1 MFMQKSSKIAYCF
14 LVSNE
19 ARDFYLLAPI
29 IYYLEKF
36 ENYSVTFE
44 FIWDAHKI
52 RNKRPDLVI
61 LPNSRGHL
69 LYYQVAKYCV
79 ENNILVFNHDSE
91 GNFNSEVDYDFWAF
105 NADRK
110 NLCPIQFTWNQRV
123 KNFLIQKYQLNT
135 EVIHVS
141 GAPGFDKYA
150 YLQPID
156 RESLLK
162 KHGYGNFKKVVGYA
176 GWAFGKLYNQELN
189 DVLSNI
195 NKPGENGKI
204 WLEEQRD
211 IVENALREA
220 IETYPDV
227 LFILKKHPRENF
239 ESDYRDSR
247 NEMNRLANYPNVF
260 YLKDEIEIQ
269 DLIQISDLWMAFES
283 TSIMEAWLLNIPTLI
298 INGDANFDRVDLH
311 TGSLHATNSREVLK
325 AFEELYTNNNI
336 SYFNGPEIVTRRNAI
351 FSNSIGFADGL
362 NHLRCMQVFKP
373 FLKNDSIKKKPNI
386 NWKFLRLYWLL
397 HLGKYFYIPSIFK
410 KLPKLKKTVWVF
422 ENYRLDKI
430 NKQKKEVYKDLDLF
444 YSKHDLASKI
454 KNGSIWSELD

>member
-1 MFMQKSSKIAYCF
+1 MKLNKKIAYCF

-29 IYYLEKF
+29 IYYLENF
-36 ENYSVTFE
+36 ENYSVSFE

-52 RNKRPDLVI
+52 RKKRPDLVI

-79 ENNILVFNHDSE
+79 ENEILVFNHDSE
-91 GNFNSEVDYDFWAF
+91 GNFNSKIDYDFWAY

-110 NLCPIQFTWNQRV
+110 NLCPIQFTWNQRI
-123 KNFLIQKYQLNT
+123 KDYLINKYQLS
-135 EVIHVS
+135 ESIVKVS

-150 YLQPID
+150 YLKPID
-156 RESLLK
+156 REALLK
-162 KHGYGNFKKVVGYA
+162 KHGYSSFKKVVGYA
-176 GWAFGKLYNQELN
+176 GWAFGKLYNPEIN

-195 NKPGENGKI
+195 NKPGDTGKK

-211 IVENALREA
+211 IVENALKAA
-220 IETYPDV
+220 IEKYSDV

-247 NEMNRLANYPNVF
+247 NEMNQLANYPNVF

-298 INGDANFDRVDLH
+298 INGDASFNRVDLH
-311 TGSLHATNSREVLK
+311 TGSLHATNSEEVLK
-325 AFEELYTNNNI
+325 AFDELYSNNNI
-336 SYFNGPEIVTRRNAI
+336 AYFNGPEVVKKRNAI

-362 NHLRCMQVFKP
+362 NHLRSMQAFKP
-373 FLKNDSIKKKPNI
+373 YLADDSVKNRPSI
-386 NWKFLRLYWLL
+386 NWKFFRLYWLL
-397 HLGKYFYIPSIFK
+397 HVGKYFYVPSIFK
-410 KLPKLKKTVWVF
+410 MLPKLKKTVWVF
-422 ENYRLDKI
+422 ENYSLEKI
-430 NKQKKEVYKDLDLF
+430 KKQKREVYKDLDLF
-444 YSKHDLASKI
+444 YAKQNLPSKI
-454 KNGSIWSELD
+454 KNGSIWGELE

>member
-1 MFMQKSSKIAYCF
+1 MESPTKKIAYCF
-14 LVSNE
+14 LISNE

-36 ENYSVTFE
+36 ENYSVSFE

-52 RNKRPDLVI
+52 RKKRPDLVI

-79 ENNILVFNHDSE
+79 ENEIMVFNHDSE
-91 GNFNSEVDYDFWAF
+91 GNFNSEIDYDFWAY
-105 NADRK
+105 NYDKK
-110 NLCPIQFTWNQRV
+110 NLCPIQFTWNQRI
-123 KNFLIQKYQLNT
+123 KDYLITNYQLD
-135 EVIHVS
+135 ESIVKVS

-150 YLQPID
+150 YLKPID
-156 RESLLK
+156 REKLLK

-176 GWAFGKLYNQELN
+176 GWAFGKLYNPEIN

-195 NKPGENGKI
+195 NKPGETGKK

-211 IVENALREA
+211 IVENALKAVIEA
-220 IETYPDV
+220 YPDV

-247 NEMNRLANYPNVF
+247 NEMNRLAHYPNVF

-283 TSIMEAWLLNIPTLI
+283 TSIMEAWLLNIPTLM
-298 INGDANFDRVDLH
+298 INGDPDFVRVDLH
-311 TGSLHATNSREVLK
+311 TGSLHSKNAEEVLV
-325 AFEELYTNNNI
+325 AFEELYGKNNLA
-336 SYFNGPEIVTRRNAI
+336 YFNENEVVKNRNSI

-362 NHLRCMQVFKP
+362 NHLRSIKEFRP
-373 FLKNDSIKKKPNI
+373 FLNSESVQLKPSINF
-386 NWKFLRLYWLL
+386 KFFRLYILL
-397 HLGKYFYIPSIFK
+397 HIGKYFFIPTIFK

-422 ENYRLDKI
+422 ENYTLEKI
-430 NKQKKEVYKDLDLF
+430 KKQKKDVYGDLNSF
-444 YSKHDLASKI
+444 YTKHHLDSKI
-454 KNGSIWSELD
+454 NNGSIWGELE

>member
-1 MFMQKSSKIAYCF
+1 MKQPQKIAYCF

-36 ENYSVTFE
+36 ENYSVSFE

-52 RNKRPDLVI
+52 RKKRPDLVI

-79 ENNILVFNHDSE
+79 ENDILVFNHDSE
-91 GNFNSEVDYDFWAF
+91 GNFNSEIDYDFWAY
-105 NADRK
+105 NADRT
-110 NLCPIQFTWNQRV
+110 NLCPIQFTWNQRI
-123 KNFLIQKYQLNT
+123 KDFLIRKYDID
-135 EVIHVS
+135 ESIIKVS

-150 YLQPID
+150 YLKPID
-156 RESLLK
+156 REQLLSK
-162 KHGYGNFKKVVGYA
+162 YGFGHFKKVVGYA
-176 GWAFGKLYNQELN
+176 GWAFGKVYNQELN

-195 NKPGENGKI
+195 NKPGEVGKK
-204 WLEEQRD
+204 WLEDQRD
-211 IVENALREA
+211 IVENTLKAA

-247 NEMNRLANYPNVF
+247 NEMNRLAHYPNVF

-311 TGSLHATNSREVLK
+311 TGSLHATNTEEVLS
-325 AFEELYTNNNI
+325 AFEELYGKNNLA
-336 SYFNGPEIVTRRNAI
+336 YFNDNEVVNKRNSI
-351 FSNSIGFADGL
+351 FLNSIGYADGF
-362 NHLRCMQVFKP
+362 NHLRCINYFRKY
-373 FLKNDSIKKKPNI
+373 LADKSSNKKPSI
-386 NWKFLRLYWLL
+386 NFKFFRLYIFL
-397 HLGKYFYIPSIFK
+397 HIGKYFYVPNLFK
-410 KLPKLKKTVWVF
+410 RLPKFKKTVWVF
-422 ENYRLDKI
+422 ENYSLDKI
-430 NKQKKEVYKDLDLF
+430 RNQKKDVYRDLDSF
-444 YSKHDLASKI
+444 YSKHNLDSKI
-454 KNGSIWSELD
+454 INGSIWGELE